1 MIDHISYAV
10 TDYARSRAFY
20 DAALAPLGYRPTME
34 FGRVTG
40 YGDNGAPQFWIS
52 AEGDPAE
59 AVGRSRGFHIAFRA
73 PDRAAVNAFHLAAL
87 AHGGRDNGAP
97 GVRSH
102 YHPDYY
108 AAFVFDPDGY
118 RIEAVCRRPH
128 P

>member
-1 MIDHISYAV
+1 MIDHVSYAV
-10 TDYARSRAFY
+10 SDYARSRAFY
-20 DAALAPLGYRPTME
+20 DAALAPLGYRPMMD
-34 FGRVTG
+34 FGQVVG
-40 YGDNGAPQFWIS
+40 YGAQRGPQFWIS

-59 AVGRSRGFHIAFRA
+59 AVARTRGFHIAFRA
-73 PDRAAVNAFHLAAL
+73 QDHKAVDEFYRAAL
-87 AHGGRDNGAP
+87 AAGGRDNGAP

-118 RIEAVCRRPH
+118 RIEAVCHRPS